1 MLDTTTTPVTTA
13 DPVSAPVLAPPMT
26 LSDAINAAHQ
36 HVCEAGRSTLL
47 FAKEAG
53 DHLLAAKAECA
64 HGEFGKWV
72 EQNCAFSYAR
82 ARKYMLVAKR
92 AKLIDP
98 DHFDGGIDAFLEAHS
113 TPRNSGDADTTE
125 HADEPVATAPKA
137 ASEPKPAK
145 PSTSVKELK
154 AEVARLASE
163 LQASR
168 DALATAEAFITRLQG
183 TPVVSLDDPPTEE
196 LAALRKENA
205 ELNVMFDEA
214 AAEGRELRRE
224 VADLK
229 RQLRKLTPPKE
240 EPKGYNPAVDY

>member
-53 DHLLAAKAECA
+53 EHLLKAKEQVR
-64 HGEFGKWV
+64 HGEFKAWI
-72 EQNCAFSYAR
+72 EKNCAVSYKQAL
-82 ARKYMLVAKR
+82 KYMR
-92 AKLIDP
+92 IAKLP
-98 DHFDGGIDAFLEAHS
+98 SQGNFDGGIDAFLEAHS

-154 AEVARLASE
+154 AEITRLTSE
-163 LQASR
+163 LHASR

-214 AAEGRELRRE
+214 AAEGKELRRE